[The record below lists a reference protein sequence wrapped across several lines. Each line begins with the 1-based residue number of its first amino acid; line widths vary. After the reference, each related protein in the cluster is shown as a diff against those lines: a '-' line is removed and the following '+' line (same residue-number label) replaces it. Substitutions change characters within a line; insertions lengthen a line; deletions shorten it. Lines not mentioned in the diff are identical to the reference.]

1 MVVVSQS
8 DAQLLQE
15 LRGLSLARAV
25 KIMNMDVAEDHKDFI
40 KVLSIQQSITT
51 TVIAASVRLGGGE
64 LRTPQ
69 EDKYEEMLRTA
80 RELKAKLKA

>member
-15 LRGLSLARAV
+15 LRGLSLEKAL
-25 KIMNMDVAEDHKDFI
+25 KIMRMDLSTEHKDFAR
-40 KVLSIQQSITT
+40 VLSIQQSITT
-51 TVIAASVRLGGGE
+51 TVLAATVRVDGGQ